1 MTSIGA
7 TNSAALLILQR
18 AQAPAP
24 ETGGQTNAIDAIA
37 AIIYKVAGGD
47 SPVKT
52 QAASQITSG
61 LLDIKQAN
69 DDIVS
74 DALKFLDS
82 DGFKSSDPGV
92 KDTLKSLIGQDGG
105 RFADLVK
112 AEKVKRPGIADENA
126 ITNAVTKFIKGNREK
141 FTDDEIVIG
150 FRYSNG
156 SSNILNIEDKNG
168 KSTHGTLWARHT
180 AAQDEEIATMK
191 ELLEFAKDPTKP
203 NNFDG
208 SRLKTTLLATLAA
221 SAELEAWG
229 AKWRDAFGFNSG
241 RPSAA

>member
-1 MTSIGA
+1 M
-7 TNSAALLILQR
+7 
-18 AQAPAP
+18 
-24 ETGGQTNAIDAIA
+24 
-37 AIIYKVAGGD
+37 
-47 SPVKT
+47 KT

-92 KDTLKSLIGQDGG
+92 KDTLKSLIGQDGS

-126 ITNAVTKFIKGNREK
+126 ITNALLKFIKGNREK
-141 FTDDEIVIG
+141 FTNDEIVIG

-156 SSNILNIEDKNG
+156 SSNILNIEDING
-168 KSTHGTLWARHT
+168 NSTRGALWARHT
-180 AAQDEEIATMK
+180 AAQDEATAAMK
-191 ELLEFAKDPTKP
+191 ELLEVAKDPTKP

-221 SAELEAWG
+221 GAELAAWG
-229 AKWRDAFGFNSG
+229 DRWADAFGFKSG